1 VLTILH
7 RSFRL
12 GHHERWDADLP
23 KDAANLEVKCASDE
37 ETWVRREKER
47 GHRAIGQAAKR

>member
-7 RSFRL
+7 RGFRL

-37 ETWVRREKER
+37 ETWVWREKER
-47 GHRAIGQAAKR
+47 GHRAIGQAVKR